1 MGDVIQELESQLAR
15 YPAERY
21 PVQHATAQF
30 HLGVALADVG
40 DTSAAAQA
48 LECAESLFGRA
59 GLARERAKALNALGA
74 ARRLL
79 GDLRGAEHA
88 FAEAAAAFARN
99 DMRLEEGAALFNLG
113 LVVRESEP
121 AEAKDAF
128 ERAGRLLR
136 RPREAAAAKRELGIT
151 LLGLGEVDLAMELLA
166 EAASLSERAE
176 DQAGRGA
183 ALNALG
189 LADLAAGRA
198 EDAVVAFRA
207 AVASHPRSVRP
218 QEFAMVKANLALAY
232 ERLGATARA
241 RLAARQALD
250 APDPPA
256 PVVEE
261 AESLLSRL
269 GGSRDDL
276 TVALVE
282 EDEPEVTIREEV
294 VRWAALEPR
303 RRQEQAREWIETQLA
318 RPDLAAPWLGA
329 LLELTPPAMEAVIGS
344 VLDALP
350 LIPEGEHFREDVER
364 AMARFHTP
372 QLLRLRESFGWS

>member
-1 MGDVIQELESQLAR
+1 MSDVIQELESRL
-15 YPAERY
+15 ERY
-21 PVQHATAQF
+21 PVERYPIQHATAQF
-30 HLGVALADVG
+30 HLGVALADAG
-40 DTSAAAQA
+40 DPASAAHA
-48 LECAESLFGRA
+48 LECAKSLFGRA
-59 GLARERAKALNALGA
+59 GLIPERGKALNALGA

-79 GDLRGAEHA
+79 GDPKGAERA
-88 FAEAAAAFARN
+88 FSEAASAFARN
-99 DMRLEEGAALFNLG
+99 EMPLEEGAALFNLG
-113 LVVRESEP
+113 LVVREREP
-121 AEAKDAF
+121 ADARDAF

-136 RPREAAAAKRELGIT
+136 RPREVAAAKRELGVT
-151 LLGLGEVDLAMELLA
+151 LLALGEVDAATELLA
-166 EAASLSERAE
+166 EAASLAERAE

-189 LADLAAGRA
+189 PAHLAADRA
-198 EDAVVAFRA
+198 EEAVAAFRG

-250 APDPPA
+250 APDPPP
-256 PVVEE
+256 PVIAE
-261 AESLLSRL
+261 AESLLARL

-282 EDEPEVTIREEV
+282 EDEPEVAIREEV
-294 VRWAALEPR
+294 VRWAALEQR

-372 QLLRLRESFGWS
+372 QLLRLRESFEWS